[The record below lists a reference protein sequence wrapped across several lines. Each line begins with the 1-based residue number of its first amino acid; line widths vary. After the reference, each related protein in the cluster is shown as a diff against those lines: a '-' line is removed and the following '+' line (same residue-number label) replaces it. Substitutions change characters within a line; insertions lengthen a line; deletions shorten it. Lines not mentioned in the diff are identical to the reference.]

1 MRTNIEIDDEL
12 MQQAMAATNTTT
24 KKAAVEASLRQT
36 VQLKEQE
43 GIREYFGKV
52 DWRGNLD
59 AMRQSRSQDWNVSLT
74 GSSSDRQVDDQQG
87 NDTSS
92 IVTTP
97 EPVTRKC

>member
-52 DWRGNLD
+52 DWQGDLD
-59 AMRQSRSQDWNVSLT
+59 EMRQSRFQDSDVSLT
-74 GSSSDRQVDDQQG
+74 GPSGDQQA
-87 NDTSS
+87 NDTFS

-97 EPVTRKC
+97 DLVTRKC

>member
-12 MQQAMAATNTTT
+12 MRQAMAATNTTT

-52 DWRGNLD
+52 DWQGDLD
-59 AMRQSRSQDWNVSLT
+59 EMRESRFQDLDVSLT
-74 GSSSDRQVDDQQG
+74 VPSDDRQA
-87 NDTSS
+87 NDTFG

-97 EPVTRKC
+97 ELASRKC